1 MAACSTTYLE
11 AGRSWEARA
20 EERNTGLM
28 ALQAKRRRGACTPEV
43 PIVKQFDNSRLVKT
57 PDPARTRQVS
67 VFSIVSAVFLSLIMF
82 YGMQHVSSIEG
93 GYKVESEKQTVDLMR
108 EENRQLRLSYAQL
121 TQPDRIDKMAR
132 EMGLVDP
139 QPGQIVHPAAA
150 SDASTPVLAQ
160 AAPQTSLVQ

>member
-20 EERNTGLM
+20 EERNAGLM
-28 ALQAKRRRGACTPEV
+28 ALQAQRRRGVRTPEV
-43 PIVKQFDNSRLVKT
+43 LFVKQFDNSRLVKT

-67 VFSIVSAVFLSLIMF
+67 AFSIVSAILLSLIMF

-93 GYKVESEKQTVDLMR
+93 GYKVESEKQMLDQLR
-108 EENRQLRLSYAQL
+108 EENRQLRLSQAQL
-121 TQPDRIDKMAR
+121 TEPDRIDKMAR
-132 EMGLVDP
+132 EMGLVEP
-139 QPGQIVHPAAA
+139 QPGQMVHPAAA
-150 SDASTPVLAQ
+150 TDVSTPVLAQ